1 MSLKTADSTNA
12 VDLLIAGFADV
23 GRSHCC
29 FFVLLMDPLIVT
41 GSLNLFLQ
49 REEIQYRLH
58 VPVS

>member
-1 MSLKTADSTNA
+1 MSLKTADSTNT

-41 GSLNLFLQ
+41 GSQF
-49 REEIQYRLH
+49 I
-58 VPVS
+58 SAKGGDTI